1 MKKLKSIFLVL
12 LMAIM
17 CLVVYYVLIAITDDG
32 ENNKSETGN
41 NSAQEENTAGNGTN
55 QNQDNQE
62 TQKTSISLVAVGDNF
77 AHESVIESGKQSD
90 GTYNYDFLFDNIR
103 DYIETADI
111 AAIFQ
116 TMIIAGNDKGVSGYP
131 SFNTPEEMMTSIDNA
146 GFDVALMA
154 SNHSNDMGTVG
165 ITDCMSLWNEKSDV
179 LPVGINSDQ
188 QESVNIPI
196 MEIKGKKIAVLNY
209 TTNMNK
215 PIANTSEQFM
225 VNYLGAL
232 NATTGEVS
240 SSKLSEL
247 VINDIKRAEDQADFV
262 IVFPYWGQEYE
273 HAATDTQKAWA
284 KAMTEAGADL
294 IIGARSHYIGEI
306 EEITADNGNK
316 SMCYYSLGNFSSSFN
331 YPNAMVG
338 GMARVTIVFEEDKAY
353 VDTENSGMMPIVTHY
368 THSEDDVAKITGIY
382 PISLYTSEMASSH
395 GIITRGQVEFDIE
408 IVEKIISDN
417 IKSQYLMRE

>member
-41 NSAQEENTAGNGTN
+41 NTAQEENTAGNGTN

-306 EEITADNGNK
+306 EEITADNGNM